1 MVGLYVRGASRFSA
15 VLFNSGK
22 VAAMDKGDH
31 EGRKKYVKHK
41 EAVNPDEV
49 IGDVLGQLPVYGRG
63 VQYDA
68 MKPEERQ
75 KLIDQKTGDLAMM
88 LAMYPFTDTNKL
100 AEEFGMSATTVKL
113 YATRAGIKKKE
124 SRGGHNR
131 KTIEALN
138 MDGYVVAVFH
148 STAEAAEAYGV
159 SPETIARQ
167 CKGMRTKHVIA
178 GIGLRYR

>member
-1 MVGLYVRGASRFSA
+1 
-15 VLFNSGK
+15 
-22 VAAMDKGDH
+22 MDKRDDD
-31 EGRKKYVKHK
+31 GRKKYVKHR

-63 VQYDA
+63 IPYES

-88 LAMYPFTDTNKL
+88 LAAYPFTDTNEL
-100 AEEFGMSATTVKL
+100 AKEFGMSPSTIKL

-159 SPETIARQ
+159 SPDTIARQ
-167 CKGMRTKHVIA
+167 CKRMKTKHIIA